1 MTDLHSKR
9 GGPETTALPPGPL
22 PAQGRLAQVDE
33 FTVVERSYSA
43 DPGLPSVGLANIH
56 ALVPGIEENKAK
68 VVRAARVFKERGA
81 NMAIFPEFCLTG
93 YFWDDEP
100 ACWDY
105 MRRGCTQEHI
115 EWIDR
120 ELRPLL
126 DDRFR
131 VIVLNNLSRGSG
143 AGGKFHNVTF
153 MITADDESTDAALHP
168 ERSYAKVFLPGIEK
182 TYTESG
188 RDDRLTIESPHGHGR
203 VGFLTCYDYLFPSL
217 LREYAMIDH
226 VDVLVEIASWR
237 AASTRDYPGMNV
249 RTDLYYG
256 GLWDGVIAASSAV
269 NQVWT
274 FACNAVGRHGI
285 NGAAFW
291 GGSGIWAPSGLCL
304 LQASRVNEEL
314 LIVHNLDILGARSAE
329 QGDFDY
335 TFDFNEIYRPMGDGQ
350 SFTRVVDY

>member
-1 MTDLHSKR
+1 VSDAHQTDEASR
-9 GGPETTALPPGPL
+9 TTALPAGPM

-33 FTVVERSYSA
+33 FTVVERMYSA
-43 DPGLPSVGLANIH
+43 DSRLPSVGLANIH
-56 ALVPGIEENKAK
+56 AVVPGIEENKSK
-68 VVRAARVFKERGA
+68 IVRAAQVFKERGA
-81 NMAIFPEFCLTG
+81 NMVIFPEFCLTG
-93 YFWDDEP
+93 YFWEDEP

-115 EWIDR
+115 DWIDR

-131 VIVLNNLSRGSG
+131 VIVLNNLSRGSDE
-143 AGGKFHNVTF
+143 GGKFRNVTF
-153 MITADDESTDAALHP
+153 ILSAEESTEAALRP
-168 ERSYAKVFLPGIEK
+168 ERSYTKVFLPGIEK
-182 TYTESG
+182 LYTESG
-188 RDDRLTIESPHGHGR
+188 RDDRLTIQSRFGHGR
-203 VGFLTCYDYLFPSL
+203 VGFLTCYDFLFPNL
-217 LREYAMIDH
+217 LREYAMIDN

-256 GLWDGVIAASSAV
+256 GLWDGVMAASSAV

-285 NGAAFW
+285 SDVAFW
-291 GGSGIWAPSGLCL
+291 GRSGIWAPSGLCL
-304 LQASRVNEEL
+304 LQASNVNEEL
-314 LIVHNLDILGARSAE
+314 LLVHNLDILGAREAE
-329 QGDFDY
+329 RGDFDY
-335 TFDFNEIYRPMGDGQ
+335 TFDFNEIYRPMGDGH